1 MLIAYQRLEL
11 RKKVVVMNRIRIL
24 RFSVAGV
31 LALVQV
37 TVGAAAVLAQSN
49 AKSVEDSV
57 SAMSVN
63 LSLAPGSAVAR
74 YADPQT
80 GLTVDQTVAYA
91 LEHNGELLA
100 ARKEIDAAS
109 ALIKQASLRANPKV
123 DASVSKTITGT
134 DNSITVNG
142 MLPLELGGR
151 RPARIKVAER
161 ELEMRRQD
169 VANRERVLAADVRAK
184 FGEAL
189 AAILKLGF
197 DEDLIATSQRGY
209 NLVAARVTE
218 GGTAPLEQNMVLVEL
233 NLLRSMRETAEG
245 KAQIEML
252 ELRNLIGMTP
262 EEPVRLSGDFNNVI
276 TPLSPVA
283 EAAERALSER
293 PDLKLAKAAES
304 FAEARIEQAR
314 ADGRLDA
321 SLVAGYQRMA
331 FGYPLNGINDAGQ
344 LTPIQGTFHYFTVG
358 VSLDLPVRNKNQ
370 GAVEATVAEAEGA
383 KRRREF
389 LELTIRREV
398 ASAYARYNSVARA
411 AEIFRVGVKDQAN
424 ANLDVVRQTYELGS
438 KTLIDYLGEQRR
450 FIDLQ
455 NRYIDALLD
464 TYKARVEIERATAS
478 STTTKQQVTQR

>member
-1 MLIAYQRLEL
+1 M
-11 RKKVVVMNRIRIL
+11 RKRAVIMNKQW
-24 RFSVAGV
+24 SVRAFLGAGV
-31 LALVQV
+31 LAIAQLLP
-37 TVGAAAVLAQSN
+37 GASAVLGQS
-49 AKSVEDSV
+49 
-57 SAMSVN
+57 SAADLEPQMSVIN
-63 LSLAPGSAVAR
+63 TSLSLPSNSLLTK
-74 YADPQT
+74 YFDPQT
-80 GLTVDQTVAYA
+80 GITVDQAVTYA

-109 ALIKQASLRANPKV
+109 ALVKQATLRANPKV
-123 DASVSKTITGT
+123 DASVSKTVNGT
-134 DNSITVNG
+134 DNNITVNG

-151 RPARIKVAER
+151 RAARIRVAER

-169 VANRERVLAADVRAK
+169 VANRERMLAADVRAR
-184 FGEAL
+184 FGETL

-233 NLLRSMRETAEG
+233 NRLKSTRETAEG

-252 ELRNLIGMTP
+252 ALRNLIGMAP
-262 EEPVRLSGDFNNVI
+262 EEPLRVRGDFDDLI
-276 TPLSPVA
+276 TPLSPLS
-283 EAAERALSER
+283 EATARALSER

-314 ADGRLDA
+314 SEGRLDA
-321 SLVAGYQRMA
+321 SLIAGYQRMA
-331 FGYPLNGINDAGQ
+331 FGYPLNGINDTGQ
-344 LTPIQGTFHYFTVG
+344 LSPIQGTFHYFTVG

-370 GAVEATVAEAEGA
+370 GAVEAAVAEAEGA

-389 LELTIRREV
+389 LELTVRREV
-398 ASAYARYNSVARA
+398 ASAYARYNSTARA
-411 AEIFRVGVKDQAN
+411 QEIFRVGVKDQAN
-424 ANLDVVRQTYELGS
+424 ANLNVVRQTYELGS

-455 NRYIDALLD
+455 SGYIDALLD
-464 TYKARVEIERATAS
+464 TYKARVEIERAVAS
-478 STTTKQQVTQR
+478 AIATREQVTQR

>member
-1 MLIAYQRLEL
+1 MA
-11 RKKVVVMNRIRIL
+11 
-24 RFSVAGV
+24 
-31 LALVQV
+31 
-37 TVGAAAVLAQSN
+37 TVLAQSN
-49 AKSVEDSV
+49 TARVETSFSTV
-57 SAMSVN
+57 VKT
-63 LSLAPGSAVAR
+63 SLAPTSAVAR

-80 GLTVDQTVAYA
+80 GLTVDQAVAYA

-100 ARKEIDAAS
+100 ARKEIEAAS
-109 ALIKQASLRANPKV
+109 ALVKQATLRANPKV
-123 DASVSKTITGT
+123 DANVSKTITGT
-134 DNSITVNG
+134 DNNVILNG

-151 RPARIKVAER
+151 RPARIRVAER

-169 VANRERVLAADVRAK
+169 VTNRERMLAADVRAK

-218 GGTAPLEQNMVLVEL
+218 GDTAPLEQNMVLVEL
-233 NLLRSMRETAEG
+233 NRLRSMRETAEG
-245 KAQIEML
+245 KTQIEML
-252 ELRNLIGMTP
+252 ELRNLIGMSP
-262 EEPVRLSGDFNNVI
+262 DEPVRLRGDFNDVI
-276 TPLSPVA
+276 IPLSSLA
-283 EAAERALSER
+283 EATDRALSDR

-314 ADGRLDA
+314 AEGRLDA
-321 SLVAGYQRMA
+321 SLIAGYQRMDSS
-331 FGYPLNGINDAGQ
+331 YPLNGINDAGQ
-344 LTPIQGTFHYFTVG
+344 LSPIRSTFHYFTVG

-370 GAVEATVAEAEGA
+370 GAIEAAVAEAEGI

-389 LELTIRREV
+389 LELTVRREV
-398 ASAYARYNSVARA
+398 ASAYAQYNSAARA

-424 ANLDVVRQTYELGS
+424 ANLDIVRQTYELGS

-455 NRYIDALLD
+455 NGYIDALLD
-464 TYKARVEIERATAS
+464 TYKARVEVERATAS
-478 STTTKQQVTQR
+478 STTTRQQVTQR

>member
-1 MLIAYQRLEL
+1 MTR
-11 RKKVVVMNRIRIL
+11 RHIL
-24 RFSVAGV
+24 RVIMACFLALAHVVAGGS
-31 LALVQV
+31 AP
-37 TVGAAAVLAQSN
+37 AQTI
-49 AKSVEDSV
+49 A
-57 SAMSVN
+57 SAPQNNLTATTVN
-63 LSLAPGSAVAR
+63 LPLVPGSATAR
-74 YADPQT
+74 YADLQA
-80 GLTVDQTVAYA
+80 GLTVDQAVAYA

-109 ALIKQASLRANPKV
+109 ALVKQAALRANPKV
-123 DASVSKTITGT
+123 DVSVSKTITGT
-134 DNSITVNG
+134 DNNITVSG

-151 RPARIKVAER
+151 RPARIRVAER

-169 VANRERVLAADVRAK
+169 VANRERMLAADVRAK

-197 DEDLIATSQRGY
+197 DEDLIGTSQRGY

-233 NLLRSMRETAEG
+233 NRLKSTRETAEG

-252 ELRNLIGMTP
+252 ALRNLIGMVP
-262 EEPVRLSGDFNNVI
+262 EEPLRLRGDFNDLI
-276 TPLSPVA
+276 TPLSPLP
-283 EAAERALSER
+283 EATARALSER
-293 PDLKLAKAAES
+293 PDLKLATAAES

-314 ADGRLDA
+314 SEGRLDA
-321 SLVAGYQRMA
+321 SLVAGYQQMA

-344 LTPIQGTFHYFTVG
+344 LRPIQGTFHYFTVG

-370 GAVEATVAEAEGA
+370 GAVEAAVAEAEGA

-398 ASAYARYNSVARA
+398 ASAYAQYNSTARA
-411 AEIFRVGVKDQAN
+411 AEIFRVGVKDQAK

-455 NRYIDALLD
+455 NGYIDALLD
-464 TYKARVEIERATAS
+464 TYKGSVEVERAIGSPIAIR
-478 STTTKQQVTQR
+478 QQVTQR

>member
-1 MLIAYQRLEL
+1 VVFMNKHRNV
-11 RKKVVVMNRIRIL
+11 KKFM
-24 RFSVAGV
+24 VALV
-31 LALVQV
+31 LAVAQLIS
-37 TVGAAAVLAQSN
+37 GALGVLAQSTVPDSDKQIALVN
-49 AKSVEDSV
+49 ASR
-57 SAMSVN
+57 
-63 LSLAPGSAVAR
+63 SLPPISSLTK
-74 YADPQT
+74 YFDPQA
-80 GLTVDQTVAYA
+80 GVTVDQSVLYA

-100 ARKEIDAAS
+100 ARKEIEAAS
-109 ALIKQASLRANPKV
+109 ALVRQAALRANPKV

-134 DNSITVNG
+134 DNNITVNG

-169 VANRERVLAADVRAK
+169 VANRERMLAADVRAK
-184 FGEAL
+184 FGDAL

-197 DEDLIATSQRGY
+197 DEDQIATSQRGY

-233 NLLRSMRETAEG
+233 NRLRSMRETAEG

-262 EEPVRLSGDFNNVI
+262 DEPLRLRGDFNDLI

-283 EAAERALSER
+283 EATERALSER

-304 FAEARIEQAR
+304 FAEARIDQAR
-314 ADGRLDA
+314 SEGRLDA
-321 SLVAGYQRMA
+321 SLVAGYQRMD

-344 LTPIQGTFHYFTVG
+344 LRPIQGTFHYFTVG

-370 GAVEATVAEAEGA
+370 GAIEAAVAEAEGA

-389 LELTIRREV
+389 LELTVRREV
-398 ASAYARYNSVARA
+398 ASAYAQYNSTARA
-411 AEIFRVGVKDQAN
+411 AEIFRIGVKDQAN

-455 NRYIDALLD
+455 NGYIDALLD
-464 TYKARVEIERATAS
+464 TYKARVEVERAVAS
-478 STTTKQQVTQR
+478 PITIRQQVTQR

>member
-1 MLIAYQRLEL
+1 
-11 RKKVVVMNRIRIL
+11 MNRLRIL
-24 RFSVAGV
+24 RVTVAGV
-31 LALVQV
+31 SAFAQV
-37 TVGAAAVLAQSN
+37 VIGGSAVLAQTTTRAPQSN
-49 AKSVEDSV
+49 L
-57 SAMSVN
+57 SATSLN
-63 LSLAPGSAVAR
+63 LSLVPSSAVAR

-80 GLTVDQTVAYA
+80 GLTVDRAVAYA

-109 ALIKQASLRANPKV
+109 ALVMQASLRANPKV
-123 DASVSKTITGT
+123 DATVSKTITGT
-134 DNSITVNG
+134 DNNITLNG
-142 MLPLELGGR
+142 VLPLELGGR
-151 RPARIKVAER
+151 RPARIRVAER

-169 VANRERVLAADVRAK
+169 VANRERMLAADVSAK

-197 DEDLIATSQRGY
+197 DEDLIATSERGY

-218 GGTAPLEQNMVLVEL
+218 GSTAPLEQNMVLVDL
-233 NLLRSMRETAEG
+233 NRLRSMRETAEG

-262 EEPVRLSGDFNNVI
+262 EEPLRLRGDFNDLF
-276 TPLSPVA
+276 TSLPTLA
-283 EAAERALSER
+283 ESTERALSDR

-314 ADGRLDA
+314 SEGRLDA
-321 SLVAGYQRMA
+321 SLIAGYQRMD
-331 FGYPLNGINDAGQ
+331 FGFPLNGINDAGQ
-344 LTPIQGTFHYFTVG
+344 LRSIQGTFHYFTVG
-358 VSLDLPVRNKNQ
+358 VSLDLPVRNRNQ
-370 GAVEATVAEAEGA
+370 GIIEAAIAEAEGA

-389 LELTIRREV
+389 LELTVQREV
-398 ASAYARYNSVARA
+398 ASAYAQYNSAGRA

-424 ANLDVVRQTYELGS
+424 ANLNVVRQTYELGS

-455 NRYIDALLD
+455 NDYIDALLD
-464 TYKARVEIERATAS
+464 IYKARVEIGRAVAS
-478 STTTKQQVTQR
+478 PIAIGQRVTQR